1 MEVINELLTKK
12 DKVIQ
17 MIKQDINKEKDKNQ
31 KEKLIL
37 KMIKLMKSLSY
48 QIYYLIINNYQ
59 KKIPI
64 KKKQ

>member
-37 KMIKLMKSLSY
+37 KL
-48 QIYYLIINNYQ
+48 ND
-59 KKIPI
+59 
-64 KKKQ
+64 

>member
-37 KMIKLMKSLSY
+37 KM
-48 QIYYLIINNYQ
+48 ND
-59 KKIPI
+59 
-64 KKKQ
+64 

>member
-37 KMIKLMKSLSY
+37 EM
-48 QIYYLIINNYQ
+48 ND
-59 KKIPI
+59 
-64 KKKQ
+64 

>member
-12 DKVIQ
+12 NKVIQ

-37 KMIKLMKSLSY
+37 KMNLIK
-48 QIYYLIINNYQ
+48 
-59 KKIPI
+59 
-64 KKKQ
+64 

>member
-17 MIKQDINKEKDKNQ
+17 MIKQDINKKKDKNQ

-37 KMIKLMKSLSY
+37 KM
-48 QIYYLIINNYQ
+48 ND
-59 KKIPI
+59 
-64 KKKQ
+64 